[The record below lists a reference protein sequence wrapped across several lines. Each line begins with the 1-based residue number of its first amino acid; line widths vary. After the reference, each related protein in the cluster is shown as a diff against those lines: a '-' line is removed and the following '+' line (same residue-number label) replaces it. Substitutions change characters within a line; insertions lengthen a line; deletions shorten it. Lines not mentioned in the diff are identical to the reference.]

1 MQPLTDP
8 PPIEPKCLSSIE
20 SLSRYLVEHV
30 DAIHQPTDDGHRVE
44 DLPNPTEPALRL
56 NAVTRLRNTSSSTAS
71 AHVHAD
77 DGLVVLL
84 NRLPAEHTGPL
95 TGQLNLILG
104 ESLRAKKRL
113 LLSHGTAQYVRV
125 VEELDGGGD
134 LEEKQQPQ
142 SLHHIS
148 LLRKLRR
155 TYQMFPWWDGRRNRL
170 LRWRFV
176 SVPAHVDLDREIN
189 LVG

>member
-30 DAIHQPTDDGHRVE
+30 DAVHQPTDDGHRVE
-44 DLPNPTEPALRL
+44 DLPNPPEPALRL
-56 NAVTRLRNTSSSTAS
+56 NAVTRLRHTSSSSAS
-71 AHVHAD
+71 AHIHAD

-84 NRLPAEHTGPL
+84 NRLPAKHTGPL

-104 ESLRAKKRL
+104 ESFRAKKRL

-134 LEEKQQPQ
+134 LEENNNHKAYITTLCGETP
-142 SLHHIS
+142 SHLPDVPVVGRPAES
-148 LLRKLRR
+148 PAAVALRPRPR
-155 TYQMFPWWDGRRNRL
+155 
-170 LRWRFV
+170 
-176 SVPAHVDLDREIN
+176 SC
-189 LVG
+189 